1 MEWIDVNLELP
12 IETIHTGYGI
22 TSYKASNKLQIN
34 YIQHNINFVT
44 IGYLCDGKWYDT
56 LNRRIDFVTHWA
68 ELLKPL
74 KIKIMQNNIENRKTV
89 KTTKTELITLL
100 KNNIGKLLTIV
111 FIKEDGTVRTV
122 NGQFNNHLS
131 VLGYYQFKT
140 SQKEHKQFDAKNLLE
155 VRVNKTIYKL
165 K

>member
-1 MEWIDVNLELP
+1 MKWIDVNLELP
-12 IETIHTGYGI
+12 IETIHKGYGI
-22 TSYKASNKLQIN
+22 TSYKSSCKVQIN

-56 LNRRIDFVTHWA
+56 LNRKIEFVTHWA

-74 KIKIMQNNIENRKTV
+74 KIKIMQNNLDNRNVV
-89 KTTKTELITLL
+89 KTTKTELINLL
-100 KNNIGKLLTIV
+100 KINIGKLLTIV
-111 FIKEDGTVRTV
+111 FTKEDGTVRTV

-140 SQKEHKQFDAKNLLE
+140 NQKEHKQFDAKRLLE
-155 VRVNKTIYKL
+155 VRVNKTIYRL
-165 K
+165 R